1 MTGEPELHPL
11 TSEPVWV
18 PYLAQ
23 LLNYQGYWHGSTSQ
37 GEFDEALRDA
47 VIAFQTAQGD
57 TPADGVVRTSTW
69 QALTTATPITHAAP
83 AGSSSSTPDA
93 AQTHDAGQT
102 HPAGQGM
109 TSHPIE
115 TQQVPA
121 TMNVDGMPGAR
132 YTINSQP
139 IAYAEF
145 VTPAGQVELQL
156 SLTGSGTVAFTHGL
170 PVTITPDAISASVT
184 QAVQGFS
191 HGISVSGLPG
201 ENITITDS
209 VNSTYIGAS
218 VSFDPATEAV
228 VFHGEMHATFDTST
242 DSGAAQVK
250 GSFGFNLTVRVHGGL
265 QQEQEVPVQDTSTF
279 FERHREALMI
289 GGAIALLAV
298 AVVIVVATDG
308 AGAPAGEALGEEGL
322 EMLGGTAA
330 AQ

>member
-37 GEFDEALRDA
+37 GDFDEALRDA

-83 AGSSSSTPDA
+83 AGTSSSTPDA
-93 AQTHDAGQT
+93 GHAHDAGQTHPDAGQTHPAET

-115 TQQVPA
+115 THQVPA

-132 YTINSQP
+132 YTVNSQP
-139 IAYAEF
+139 IAYLEL

-156 SLTGSGTVAFTHGL
+156 SLTGS
-170 PVTITPDAISASVT
+170 
-184 QAVQGFS
+184 
-191 HGISVSGLPG
+191 
-201 ENITITDS
+201 
-209 VNSTYIGAS
+209 
-218 VSFDPATEAV
+218 
-228 VFHGEMHATFDTST
+228 
-242 DSGAAQVK
+242 
-250 GSFGFNLTVRVHGGL
+250 
-265 QQEQEVPVQDTSTF
+265 
-279 FERHREALMI
+279 
-289 GGAIALLAV
+289 
-298 AVVIVVATDG
+298 
-308 AGAPAGEALGEEGL
+308 
-322 EMLGGTAA
+322 
-330 AQ
+330 